1 MTPFSAQTP
10 FAFFAA
16 AAKAAFEAN
25 IALQES
31 MVGAMERASKTTVSP
46 INWVTAELPVPNPQ
60 FYFDEDMMQE
70 SFHKLADSN
79 LANWEKAANMLQAM
93 PAWASW
99 PTRVPGNV
107 MTDMFDRMR
116 RAGLP
121 MMAANDSWATAAEN
135 FSPPAFWKAAAQ
147 AAAPGASM
155 VASGPELLDAPQ
167 GEPDD
172 LTQIK
177 GIGAKLSAMLHDLG
191 IYHFHQ
197 IAAWTK
203 ADGEWIDDKLAFKNR
218 VTRENWIEQA
228 KALAEKTAAA

>member
-1 MTPFSAQTP
+1 MTQFSAQTP

-16 AAKAAFEAN
+16 ATKAALEAN
-25 IALQES
+25 IALQEK
-31 MVGAMERASKTTVSP
+31 MIDAMERASKSTVPP
-46 INWVTAELPVPNPQ
+46 ISWVTVEVPVSNPE
-60 FYFDEDMMQE
+60 FLFDEDVMQE

-79 LANWEKAANMLQAM
+79 LANWEKAAGMLQAL

-107 MTDMFDRMR
+107 MTDFFDRIR

-121 MMAANDSWATAAEN
+121 TIAANDSWATAAEN
-135 FSPPAFWKAAAQ
+135 FSPPAFWKAAA
-147 AAAPGASM
+147 ASASPGAST
-155 VASGPELLDAPQ
+155 VATGPELLDAPM

-172 LTQIK
+172 LTRIK
-177 GIGAKLSAMLHDLG
+177 GIGAKLSALLHDLG

-203 ADGEWIDDKLAFKNR
+203 ADSEWIDDKLAFKNR
-218 VTRENWIEQA
+218 VNRENWIEQA
-228 KALAEKTAAA
+228 KVLAAETAAA